1 MSKRENN
8 TFKIKDL
15 IPNMLHE
22 NKLQKGMDQF
32 VVKEVWE
39 KVMGKGVMSYTES
52 VSLRNNKLY
61 VKLSSSALREELNY
75 GKEKIVKMLNDSL
88 KNVVIKSVKLV

>member
-15 IPNMLHE
+15 IPNMLRE

-52 VSLRNNKLY
+52 ISIRNNKLY

-75 GKEKIVKMLNDSL
+75 GKEKIVKMMNSSL
-88 KNVVIKSVKLV
+88 KNVIIKSIKLI

>member
-1 MSKRENN
+1 MGKREKD
-8 TFKIKDL
+8 TYKIKDL

-22 NKLQKGMDQF
+22 NKLKKGMDQF

-52 VSLRNNKLY
+52 ISYRNNTLF

-75 GKEKIVKMLNDSL
+75 GKEKIVKMLNSSL
-88 KNVVIKSVKLV
+88 KNIVIKSIKLI